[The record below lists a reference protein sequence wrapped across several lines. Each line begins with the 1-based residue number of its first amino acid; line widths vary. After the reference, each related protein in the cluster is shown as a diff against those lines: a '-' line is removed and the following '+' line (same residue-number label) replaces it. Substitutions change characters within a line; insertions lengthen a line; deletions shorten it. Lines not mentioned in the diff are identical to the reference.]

1 VLALGDRVSVF
12 RFELLMM
19 NTKFNRKHEMFIQE
33 KLSSGRY
40 HTIEEIIVEALELLE
55 EHDKKYEQWLQAALT
70 NRDVSIAELERL
82 DNKFLI
88 AQLERKLRKA
98 LES

>member
-1 VLALGDRVSVF
+1 MKF
-12 RFELLMM
+12 
-19 NTKFNRKHEMFIQE
+19 KFNRRHKIFIEE

-40 HTIEEIIVEALELLE
+40 HTIEEIIIEALELLE
-55 EHDKKYEQWLQAALT
+55 EHDKKYEQWLEAVRKST
-70 NRDVSIAELERL
+70 DVSIAELERV

-88 AQLERKLRKA
+88 AQLERKLRQA

>member
-1 VLALGDRVSVF
+1 VLTLGDRASIYK
-12 RFELLMM
+12 FELLIM
-19 NTKFNRKHEMFIQE
+19 NSKFNRKHEMFIQE

-40 HTIEEIIVEALELLE
+40 HTIEEIIIEALDLLE
-55 EHDKKYEQWLQAALT
+55 EHDKKYEQWLRAARE
-70 NRDVSIAELERL
+70 NRDVSIAELERM

-88 AQLERKLRKA
+88 AKLERKLRQA

>member
-1 VLALGDRVSVF
+1 MKF
-12 RFELLMM
+12 
-19 NTKFNRKHEMFIQE
+19 KFNRRHEIFIQE

-40 HTIEEIIVEALELLE
+40 HTIEEIIAEALELLE
-55 EHDKKYEQWLQAALT
+55 EHDKKYEQWLEAVRNNA
-70 NRDVSIAELERL
+70 DVSIAELERI

-88 AQLERKLRKA
+88 AQLERKLRQA

>member
-1 VLALGDRVSVF
+1 
-12 RFELLMM
+12 M
-19 NTKFNRKHEMFIQE
+19 NNKFNRKHEMFIQE

-55 EHDKKYEQWLQAALT
+55 EHDRKYEQWLQAVR
-70 NRDVSIAELERL
+70 NNVDVSIAELERI
-82 DNKFLI
+82 DNQFLI

>member
-1 VLALGDRVSVF
+1 LSDRASIF
-12 RFELLMM
+12 IFELSVM

-55 EHDKKYEQWLQAALT
+55 EHDRKYEQWLQAARE
-70 NRDVSIAELERL
+70 NRDVSIAELERI

-88 AQLERKLRKA
+88 GQLERKLRKA

>member
-1 VLALGDRVSVF
+1 MKS
-12 RFELLMM
+12 
-19 NTKFNRKHEMFIQE
+19 KFNQKHEIFIQE

-40 HTIEEIIVEALELLE
+40 HTIEEILVEALELLE
-55 EHDKKYEQWLQAALT
+55 EHDKKYEQWLQAACDHG
-70 NRDVSIAELERL
+70 DVSIAELEKI
-82 DNKFLI
+82 DGKFLI

>member
-1 VLALGDRVSVF
+1 
-12 RFELLMM
+12 M
-19 NTKFNRKHEMFIQE
+19 NTKFYRKHEMFIQE

-55 EHDKKYEQWLQAALT
+55 EHDRKYEQWVQAALT

-82 DNKFLI
+82 DQKFLI
-88 AQLERKLRKA
+88 VQLERKLRKA

>member
-1 VLALGDRVSVF
+1 
-12 RFELLMM
+12 M
-19 NTKFNRKHEMFIQE
+19 NIKFNRKHEIFIQE

-40 HTIEEIIVEALELLE
+40 HTIEEIIVEALDLLE
-55 EHDKKYEQWLQAALT
+55 EHDKKYEQWLQAARE
-70 NRDVSIAELERL
+70 NVDVSLAELERI

-88 AQLERKLRKA
+88 VQLERKLRKA

>member
-1 VLALGDRVSVF
+1 
-12 RFELLMM
+12 M
-19 NTKFNRKHEMFIQE
+19 NNKFNQKHEMFIQE

-40 HTIEEIIVEALELLE
+40 HTIEEIIVEALDLLE
-55 EHDKKYEQWLQAALT
+55 EHDRKYEQWLQAAR
-70 NRDVSIAELERL
+70 NNVDVSLAELERL

>member
-1 VLALGDRVSVF
+1 
-12 RFELLMM
+12 M
-19 NTKFNRKHEMFIQE
+19 NYKFNRKHEIFIQE

-40 HTIEEIIVEALELLE
+40 HTLEEIIVEALELLE
-55 EHDKKYEQWLQAALT
+55 EHDKKYEQWLQAARE
-70 NRDVSIAELERL
+70 NGNVSIAELERI

-88 AQLERKLRKA
+88 AQLERKLRQA

>member
-1 VLALGDRVSVF
+1 
-12 RFELLMM
+12 
-19 NTKFNRKHEMFIQE
+19 MFIQE

-55 EHDKKYEQWLQAALT
+55 EHDRKYEQWLQAVR
-70 NRDVSIAELERL
+70 NNVDVSIAELERI
-82 DNKFLI
+82 DNQFLI

>member
-1 VLALGDRVSVF
+1 
-12 RFELLMM
+12 M
-19 NTKFNRKHEMFIQE
+19 NTKFNRKHETFIQE
-33 KLSSGRY
+33 KLTSGRY

-55 EHDKKYEQWLQAALT
+55 EHDKKYEQWLQAARE
-70 NRDVSIAELERL
+70 NHNVSIAELERI

-88 AQLERKLRKA
+88 AQLERKLRQA